1 MAFKKAPLPF
11 MTTVAGHVLI
21 HEPESGAPLADGWT
35 GICEDGS
42 DTNKH
47 WYVGQ
52 DFSGRSFR
60 QMKEHERLPMLIE
73 AAGYK
78 AVDEASFTHAA
89 KMHELVDRI
98 SSQWD
103 GCIHQST
110 DINIGDAIR
119 ATGTS
124 FIHEVYPVALRAHPS
139 LDEDAISQGE
149 AAEDT
154 PPPVQRG

>member
-1 MAFKKAPLPF
+1 MEFKKAPLPF
-11 MTTVAGHVLI
+11 MTAVAGHVLI
-21 HEPESGAPLADGWT
+21 HELVSGTPLPDDWA
-35 GICEDGS
+35 GICEDAS

-52 DFSGRSFR
+52 YFTGRSFR
-60 QMKEHERLPMLIE
+60 PMKEHERLPMLIE

-78 AVDEASFTHAA
+78 AVDAASFAHAA
-89 KMHELVDRI
+89 HMHELVDRI

-124 FIHEVYPVALRAHPS
+124 FIHEVYPVALRAQPA
-139 LDEDAISQGE
+139 LDEDTISQDE
-149 AAEDT
+149 VARPSA
-154 PPPVQRG
+154 PVQRG